1 MTSFLRMSTT
11 CSRTVPT
18 NKKMVGFAWTL
29 AMVLLVVIGIG
40 YRFVAT
46 KMNVIVTTPI
56 KLDVPLSEFPMRIG
70 QWVGRDVPI
79 AETVLEVAANDDFLS
94 RLYVNDSRNQWA
106 NVYIA
111 YTARPRTMSGHRPQV
126 CYPANGWTQ
135 EGTEHIQ
142 IISNS
147 GRTVKCLLHHF
158 QKSTSETEEIIV
170 LNYYIVNGRLT
181 DDESVFT
188 GIGWRTPNID
198 GDPARY
204 VAQVQISSEFENSVR
219 EAAQDMVEVMLESLP
234 DENGQVRALEY
245 IRSSSDARK

>member
-18 NKKMVGFAWTL
+18 NKKMVGAAWAL

-79 AETVLEVAANDDFLS
+79 SGAVLDVAANDDYLS
-94 RLYVNDSRNQWA
+94 RLYVNESNNQWV

-111 YTARPRTMSGHRPQV
+111 YTARPRTMLGHRPRV
-126 CYPANGWTQ
+126 CYPANGWAHKN
-135 EGTEHIQ
+135 TEHIQ
-142 IISNS
+142 VISNS
-147 GRTVKCLLHHF
+147 GRKIRCLLHHF
-158 QKSTSETEEIIV
+158 QKSTSESEEIIV

-198 GDPARY
+198 GNPARY
-204 VAQVQISSEFENSVR
+204 VAQVQINSVQENSVR
-219 EAAQDMVEVMLESLP
+219 QAAKDVTDLVLGYFPE
-234 DENGQVRALEY
+234 ENGQVQSA
-245 IRSSSDARK
+245 K